1 MGTPAWAKQLVCAK
15 TFQELLEFSTKNQP
29 NTFLILGGG
38 SNLVFCINEVD
49 SVLKIETSGRKII
62 QENEASEVLLEV
74 AAGENW
80 HQLVLWSLEQGLCG
94 LQNLALIPGQVG
106 ASPIQNIGA
115 YGVELADV
123 LESVE
128 AIEIGTGRIKQF
140 DNAAC
145 LFGYRNSIFKQEAKG
160 RYIISAVTFKL
171 YRRPKSFQVN
181 YGDVLNLLSQDYHY
195 TKADFEQLE
204 QLDTSAIIDRAKAIC
219 QAIIQIR
226 NQKLPDPNV
235 LGNSGSFFKNPIIK
249 ATEYQKLA
257 YSYPQMPHYTTSSP
271 DYVKIPAGWLIEQ
284 AGCKGKRIGE
294 VGTHQNQALVIVNY
308 GNATGQEVF
317 DFSELLI
324 KTIFDKFNILL
335 EREVNLIK

>member
-15 TFQELLEFSTKNQP
+15 TSQELLEFATNNQP
-29 NTFLILGGG
+29 DTFLILGGG
-38 SNLVFCINEVD
+38 SNLVFCVNQVD
-49 SVLKIETSGRKII
+49 SVLKIETLGKKIV
-62 QENEASEVLLEV
+62 QENEAGEVLLEV

-123 LESVE
+123 LDSVDV
-128 AIEIGTGRIKQF
+128 IEIGTGRIKRL

-160 RYIISAVTFKL
+160 RYVISAVTFKL
-171 YRRPKSFQVN
+171 YRRPKTFQVN
-181 YGDVLNLLSQDYHY
+181 YGDVLHLLSQDYKY
-195 TKADFEQLE
+195 TKADFENLE
-204 QLDTSAIIDRAKAIC
+204 QLDTAAILDRAKAIS
-219 QAIIQIR
+219 QTISQIR

-249 ATEYQKLA
+249 TTDYQKLA
-257 YSYPQMPHYTTSSP
+257 SNYPQMPHYATNTP

-284 AGCKGKRIGE
+284 AGCKGKRVGE

-308 GNATGQEVF
+308 GNATGQQIFE
-317 DFSELLI
+317 FSELLI
-324 KTIFDKFNILL
+324 KTVADKFNVIL